1 MALHSTPYASST
13 FFHLHSLEAQSAQT
27 VSHCRMHMQL
37 TPSELGGGPTANDY
51 CSAALKAE
59 LIEINGAIA
68 IDVKA
73 PQRLLRDVLTH
84 GTFCSA

>member
-1 MALHSTPYASST
+1 MHLAHSST
-13 FFHLHSLEAQSAQT
+13 CTVWKLSLLKT
-27 VSHCRMHMQL
+27 VSHCRMHTQL

-51 CSAALKAE
+51 CSAALEAE

-73 PQRLLRDVLTH
+73 LQRLLRDMLTH
-84 GTFCSA
+84 GTFCSP